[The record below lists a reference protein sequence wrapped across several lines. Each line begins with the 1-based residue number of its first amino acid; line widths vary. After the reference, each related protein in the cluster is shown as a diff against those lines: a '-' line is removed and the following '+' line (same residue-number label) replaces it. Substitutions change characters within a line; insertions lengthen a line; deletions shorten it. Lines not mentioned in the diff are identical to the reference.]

1 MLRLLRFAPPIALL
15 YILLQIFRPQPDGT
29 WQYIPPD
36 IALKPIA
43 QWTQANAMPWLSR
56 AGKVVDALQRETCG
70 KNEFLCEE
78 DRNMRIGDAIGGR
91 D

>member
-1 MLRLLRFAPPIALL
+1 MFRLFRIATPLGLL
-15 YILLQIFRPQPDGT
+15 LILLQIFRPQPDGT

-43 QWTQANAMPWLSR
+43 QWTATNAAPWLQR
-56 AGKVVDALQRETCG
+56 AGKLVEAINREPCG

-78 DRNMRIGDAIGGR
+78 DRNIRIGDAVRGK
-91 D
+91 